1 MCAGTHGYSLPV
13 INLYIICIQGNIV
26 FDRSDGGRRV
36 EQTIV
41 YSYQECRDGGAYTV
55 NKVITIISVS
65 HNVPIYLEQTD
76 IGIYHVLTLPTC
88 IPNKEYPS
96 SRVYYIAS
104 TLVSLLGGDMVRV
117 LLVQSIF

>member
-1 MCAGTHGYSLPV
+1 M
-13 INLYIICIQGNIV
+13 
-26 FDRSDGGRRV
+26 
-36 EQTIV
+36 

-117 LLVQSIF
+117 LLQFSNMQTGLSLKEPGHHLFIVGLAIKYFIAIPQ